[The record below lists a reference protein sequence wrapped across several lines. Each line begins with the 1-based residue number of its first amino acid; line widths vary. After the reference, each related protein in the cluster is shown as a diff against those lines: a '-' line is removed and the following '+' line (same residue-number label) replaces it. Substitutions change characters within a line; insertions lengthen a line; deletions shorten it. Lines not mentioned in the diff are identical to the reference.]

1 MSTDINGNFSGSAAR
16 IFSILFHPLLMPVY
30 GLVIIFSAPTLFG
43 FMPYEI
49 KKLLLLVVLVNNVF
63 LPLSLMPFFI
73 HRNIITSWTINNR
86 EERKMPLIIATVL
99 YAASSYIVFRLSIPY
114 FLKSFIYSAFFLSL
128 VATVINFW
136 WKISLHAITSGA
148 LVAVILVLSYRMY
161 TPLIWYLV
169 ASVIIGGG
177 VLSSR
182 LRLDYHN
189 PPQVWFGFLTGF
201 LGLSLF
207 MMVI

>member
-1 MSTDINGNFSGSAAR
+1 MSTDKNGDFSGSAAR
-16 IFSILFHPLLMPVY
+16 ILSILFHPLLMPVY

-43 FMPYEI
+43 YMPYDI

-63 LPLSLMPFFI
+63 LPLSLLPFFM
-73 HRNIITSWTINNR
+73 HRHIISSWTINNR
-86 EERKMPLIIATVL
+86 EERKIPLIIATVL
-99 YAASSYIVFRLSIPY
+99 YAASSYIVFRLPIPY
-114 FLKSFIYSAFFLSL
+114 FLKSFFYSAFFLSL
-128 VATVINFW
+128 VATVVNYW
-136 WKISLHAITSGA
+136 WKISLHAIASGA
-148 LVAVILVLSYRMY
+148 LVAVILILSFRMY

-169 ASVIIGGG
+169 AAVIIGGG

-189 PPQVWFGFLTGF
+189 PRQVWFGFLTGF

-207 MMVI
+207 MMII

>member
-1 MSTDINGNFSGSAAR
+1 MSTDKYGDFWGSAAR
-16 IFSILFHPLLMPVY
+16 ILSILFHPLLMPVY

-43 FMPYEI
+43 YMPYDI
-49 KKLLLLVVLVNNVF
+49 KKLLLLVVIVNNVF
-63 LPLSLMPFFI
+63 LPLSLLPFFM
-73 HRNIITSWTINNR
+73 HRNIISSWTINDR
-86 EERKMPLIIATVL
+86 KERKIPLIIATVL
-99 YAASSYIVFRLSIPY
+99 YAASSYIVFRLPIPY

-128 VATVINFW
+128 IATVVNYW
-136 WKISLHAITSGA
+136 WKISLHAIASGA
-148 LVAVILVLSYRMY
+148 LVAVILILSFRMY

-169 ASVIIGGG
+169 AAVIIGGG

-189 PPQVWFGFLTGF
+189 PRQVWFGFLTGL

-207 MMVI
+207 MTVI